1 MGNYLGP
8 YITLFHSYYIAR
20 VLCLKFLLESFYHA
34 YVGKSKLFGQY
45 RCAFAMRT
53 FEEAHLAY

>member
-8 YITLFHSYYIAR
+8 TLFHSYYIAR
-20 VLCLKFLLESFYHA
+20 VLCLEFLLESFYHA
-34 YVGKSKLFGQY
+34 YVGKSKLFRQH